1 MSSSPSPLR
10 SARGS
15 RLALLVVG
23 LCWLAVL
30 FDGLDMFIYGS
41 VLPHLLETRTFG
53 LTADQAGDLGSYAT
67 FGMLVGALVA
77 GTIADRIGR
86 KKLMVSCVTLFSLAS
101 GVCAL
106 ADSVT
111 VFGLGRTLAGV
122 GLGGLLPTAISMV
135 SDYAPRGRGAIV
147 IGLLMTAHHAGGI
160 LSAYV
165 AKWLIDPVGWRAAF
179 WVCVLPLLFAP
190 VLAKVLPES
199 LSFLVAKGRGE
210 EAEALAER
218 YDVEVPAVRTGGAGD
233 RWTNLANLFRGNE
246 WIQTLLYWVASFG
259 GLLLVYGV
267 ATWLPTL
274 MRAEGYA
281 LGSALSFVVVFNLGG
296 IVGMLVAGRAA
307 DRFGAPR
314 ISALWFAL
322 TAAGVFMLSIHMDMT
337 VTMIVVFFTGVFLN
351 SAQTMIYA
359 TVSIRSDADNRA
371 TAVGWTSGM
380 GRFGAVFGPW
390 LGGRLL
396 ASGNGDWGFTAFAVA
411 GVSSMVFIGIAALRS
426 SRQRATCSERELVA
440 AHRPERPPRGP
451 GRTPATARTGS
462 RRSA

>member
-1 MSSSPSPLR
+1 MSPLAP

-15 RLALLVVG
+15 RLAFLVIG

-41 VLPHLLETRTFG
+41 VLPHLLETGTFG
-53 LTADQAGDLGSYAT
+53 LTPGQAGDLGSYAT
-67 FGMLVGALVA
+67 FGMLVGALTA
-77 GTIADRIGR
+77 GTVADRIGR
-86 KKLMVSCVTLFSLAS
+86 KKLMVSCVVLFSLAS
-101 GVCAL
+101 GVCAI
-106 ADSVT
+106 ADSVA

-135 SDYAPRGRGAIV
+135 SDYAPRGRAAIV

-165 AKWLIDPVGWRAAF
+165 AKWLIEPAGWRAAF

-190 VLAKVLPES
+190 VLARFLPES
-199 LSFLVAKGRGE
+199 LSFLMAKGRAE
-210 EAEALAER
+210 EARALAAR
-218 YDVEVPAVRTGGAGD
+218 YDVELPAAKTDKPAAGD
-233 RWTNLANLFRGNE
+233 RWANLKGLFRGGE
-246 WIQTLLYWVASFG
+246 WTQTLLYWLASFG

-274 MRAEGYA
+274 MRAEGYE
-281 LGSALSFVVVFNLGG
+281 LGSALTFVVVFNLGG

-314 ISALWFAL
+314 ISAIWFAL
-322 TAAGVFMLSIHMDMT
+322 TAAGVFLLSVHMPLAVTMT
-337 VTMIVVFFTGVFLN
+337 VVFLTGVFLN

-359 TVSIRSDADNRA
+359 TVSIRSTPGNRA

-390 LGGRLL
+390 LGGQLL
-396 ASGNGDWGFTAFAVA
+396 AANNGDWGFTAFALA
-411 GVSSMVFIGIAALRS
+411 GVSSMVFIGIAALRGG
-426 SRQRATCSERELVA
+426 RRTPAEGAPRELVTT
-440 AHRPERPPRGP
+440 H
-451 GRTPATARTGS
+451 
-462 RRSA
+462 

>member
-1 MSSSPSPLR
+1 MSSSPSP
-10 SARGS
+10 SARVG

-41 VLPHLLETRTFG
+41 VLPHLLETKTFG
-53 LTADQAGDLGSYAT
+53 LTADTAGDLGSYAT
-67 FGMLVGALVA
+67 FGMLVGALTA
-77 GTIADRIGR
+77 GTVADRVGR
-86 KKLMVSCVTLFSLAS
+86 KKLMVSCVVVFSLAS
-101 GVCAL
+101 GVCAM
-106 ADSVT
+106 ADSVA

-135 SDYAPRGRGAIV
+135 SDYAPRGRAAIV

-179 WVCVLPLLFAP
+179 WVCVVPLLFAP
-190 VLAKVLPES
+190 VLAKFLPES
-199 LSFLVAKGRGE
+199 LSFLVAKGRTE
-210 EAEALAER
+210 EAGALAAR
-218 YDVEVPAVRTGGAGD
+218 YDVELPAVKSGRKTAVD
-233 RWTNLANLFRGNE
+233 RWDALVGLFRGGE
-246 WIQTLLYWVASFG
+246 WVQTLLYWLASFG

-274 MRAEGYA
+274 MRTEGYA
-281 LGSALSFVVVFNLGG
+281 LANALTFVVVFNLGG

-314 ISALWFAL
+314 ISAIWFAL
-322 TAAGVFMLSIHMDMT
+322 TAAGVYLLSVHMST
-337 VTMIVVFFTGVFLN
+337 GVTMIIVFLTGVFLN

-359 TVSIRSDADNRA
+359 TVSIRSHPDNRA

-390 LGGRLL
+390 LGGQLL
-396 ASGNGDWGFTAFAVA
+396 AAGNGDWGFTAFALA
-411 GVSSMVFIGIAALRS
+411 GVSSMVFIGVAALRS
-426 SRQRATCSERELVA
+426 PRQAPRAADQALVG
-440 AHRPERPPRGP
+440 AH
-451 GRTPATARTGS
+451 
-462 RRSA
+462 

>member
-1 MSSSPSPLR
+1 MSSSRALPPR
-10 SARGS
+10 AS

-53 LTADQAGDLGSYAT
+53 LTPDQAGDLGSYAT
-67 FGMLVGALVA
+67 FGMLVGALTA
-77 GTIADRIGR
+77 GTVADRIGR
-86 KKLMVSCVTLFSLAS
+86 KKLLVSCVVLFSLAS
-101 GVCAL
+101 GVCAT
-106 ADSVT
+106 AGGVE

-135 SDYAPRGRGAIV
+135 CDYAPRGRGAIV

-165 AKWLIDPVGWRAAF
+165 AKWLVDPVGWRAAF

-190 VLAKVLPES
+190 VMAFLPES
-199 LSFLVAKGRGE
+199 LSFLVAKGRTE
-210 EAEALAER
+210 EAGALATR
-218 YDVEVPAVRTGGAGD
+218 YDVELPAVKTGRKTAGD
-233 RWTNLANLFRGNE
+233 RWDALANLFRGGE
-246 WIQTLLYWVASFG
+246 WIQTLLYWLASFG

-281 LGSALSFVVVFNLGG
+281 LAGALTFVVVFNLGG
-296 IVGMLVAGRAA
+296 IVGMLAAGRAA

-314 ISALWFAL
+314 ISAIWFAL
-322 TAAGVFMLSIHMDMT
+322 TAAGVYLLSVHMPT
-337 VTMIVVFFTGVFLN
+337 GVTMVVVFLTGVFLN

-396 ASGNGDWGFTAFAVA
+396 AGGDGDLGFTAFALA
-411 GVSSMVFIGIAALRS
+411 GVSSMVFIGIAALRTAKRS
-426 SRQRATCSERELVA
+426 PRADDRQLVA
-440 AHRPERPPRGP
+440 AH
-451 GRTPATARTGS
+451 
-462 RRSA
+462 

>member
-1 MSSSPSPLR
+1 MSSSPVL
-10 SARGS
+10 SARTG

-41 VLPHLLETRTFG
+41 VLPHLLETQTFG
-53 LTADQAGDLGSYAT
+53 LTPDTAGDLGSYAT
-67 FGMLVGALVA
+67 FGMLIGALTA
-77 GTIADRIGR
+77 GTVADRIGR
-86 KKLMVSCVTLFSLAS
+86 KKLMVGCVVLFSLAS

-106 ADSVT
+106 ADGVA

-135 SDYAPRGRGAIV
+135 SDYAPRGRAALT

-179 WVCVLPLLFAP
+179 WVCVAPLLFAP
-190 VLAKVLPES
+190 VLAKFLPES
-199 LSFLVAKGRGE
+199 LSFLVAKGRTE
-210 EAEALAER
+210 EAAALAAR
-218 YDVEVPAVRTGGAGD
+218 YEVDLPAATSGRRTAAD
-233 RWTNLANLFRGNE
+233 RWDALAGLFRGGE
-246 WIQTLLYWVASFG
+246 WIQTLLYWLASFG

-281 LGSALSFVVVFNLGG
+281 LASALTFVVVFNLGG

-314 ISALWFAL
+314 ISAIWFAL
-322 TAAGVFMLSIHMDMT
+322 TAAGVALLSVHMST
-337 VTMIVVFFTGVFLN
+337 GVTMVVVFLTGVFLN

-359 TVSIRSDADNRA
+359 TVSIRSAADNRA

-390 LGGRLL
+390 LGGQLL
-396 ASGNGDWGFTAFAVA
+396 AAGNGDWGFTAFALA
-411 GVSSMVFIGIAALRS
+411 GVSSMVFIGIAALRGTRS
-426 SRQRATCSERELVA
+426 TSRTSGQELA
-440 AHRPERPPRGP
+440 GAH
-451 GRTPATARTGS
+451 
-462 RRSA
+462 

>member
-41 VLPHLLETRTFG
+41 VLPHLLETGTFG

-86 KKLMVSCVTLFSLAS
+86 KKLMVSCVTLFSMAS
-101 GVCAL
+101 AVCAL

-111 VFGLGRTLAGV
+111 AFGLGRTLAGV

-210 EAEALAER
+210 EARALAER
-218 YDVEVPAVRTGGAGD
+218 YDVEVPAARTGGAGD

-426 SRQRATCSERELVA
+426 SRPTVTDSERELVA
-440 AHRPERPPRGP
+440 AH
-451 GRTPATARTGS
+451 
-462 RRSA
+462 

>member
-1 MSSSPSPLR
+1 MSSSPSPL

-67 FGMLVGALVA
+67 FGMLVGALTA
-77 GTIADRIGR
+77 GTIADRVGR
-86 KKLMVSCVTLFSLAS
+86 KKLMVACVTLFSLAS
-101 GVCAL
+101 GLCAISE
-106 ADSVT
+106 SVA

-135 SDYAPRGRGAIV
+135 SDYAPRGRGALV

-179 WVCVLPLLFAP
+179 WVCVLPLFFAP
-190 VLAKVLPES
+190 VLAKFLPES
-199 LSFLVAKGRGE
+199 LSFLVAKGRTE
-210 EAEALAER
+210 EARALAGR
-218 YDVEVPAVRTGGAGD
+218 YDVEVPAARTGGVGD
-233 RWTNLANLFRGNE
+233 RWANLANLFRGNE

-314 ISALWFAL
+314 IAAIWFAL
-322 TAAGVFMLSIHMDMT
+322 TAAGVFLLSVHMSTT
-337 VTMIVVFFTGVFLN
+337 VTMIVVFLTGVFLN

-359 TVSIRSDADNRA
+359 TVSIRSNADNRA

-390 LGGRLL
+390 LGGQLL
-396 ASGNGDWGFTAFAVA
+396 ASGNGDRGFTAFAVA
-411 GVSSMVFIGIAALRS
+411 GLSSMVFIGIAALRG
-426 SRQRATCSERELVA
+426 SRQPTADTEHELVA
-440 AHRPERPPRGP
+440 AH
-451 GRTPATARTGS
+451 
-462 RRSA
+462 

>member
-1 MSSSPSPLR
+1 M
-10 SARGS
+10 
-15 RLALLVVG
+15 
-23 LCWLAVL
+23 L

-86 KKLMVSCVTLFSLAS
+86 KKLMVSCVILFSLAS
-101 GVCAL
+101 GLCAL

-160 LSAYV
+160 LSAYL
-165 AKWLIDPVGWRAAF
+165 AKWLIDPVGRRAAF
-179 WVCVLPLLFAP
+179 WVCVLLLLFAP
-190 VLAKVLPES
+190 VLAKFLPES

-210 EAEALAER
+210 EARALAER

-233 RWTNLANLFRGNE
+233 PWTNLANLLRGNE
-246 WIQTLLYWVASFG
+246 RIQTLLHWVASFG

-307 DRFGAPR
+307 DRFTAPR
-314 ISALWFAL
+314 ISALGFAL
-322 TAAGVFMLSIHMDMT
+322 TAAGVFLLSIHMDMT

-396 ASGNGDWGFTAFAVA
+396 ASGNGDWGFTAFAIA
-411 GVSSMVFIGIAALRS
+411 GLSSMVFIGIAALRS
-426 SRQRATCSERELVA
+426 PKHTATDR
-440 AHRPERPPRGP
+440 
-451 GRTPATARTGS
+451 
-462 RRSA
+462 

>member
-1 MSSSPSPLR
+1 MSSSPSPL

-15 RLALLVVG
+15 GLALLVVG

-41 VLPHLLETRTFG
+41 VLPHLLETKTFG

-67 FGMLVGALVA
+67 FGMLVGALTA
-77 GTIADRIGR
+77 GTIADRVGR
-86 KKLMVSCVTLFSLAS
+86 KKLMVACVTLFSLAS
-101 GVCAL
+101 GLCAISE
-106 ADSVT
+106 SVA

-135 SDYAPRGRGAIV
+135 SDYAPRGRGALV

-190 VLAKVLPES
+190 VLAKFLPES
-199 LSFLVAKGRGE
+199 LSFLVAKGRTE
-210 EAEALAER
+210 EARALAGR
-218 YDVEVPAVRTGGAGD
+218 YDVEVPAARTGGAGD
-233 RWTNLANLFRGNE
+233 RWANLANLFRGNE

-322 TAAGVFMLSIHMDMT
+322 TAAGVFLLSVHMSTT
-337 VTMIVVFFTGVFLN
+337 VTMIVVFLTGVFLN

-359 TVSIRSDADNRA
+359 TVSIRSNADNRA

-390 LGGRLL
+390 LGGQLL
-396 ASGNGDWGFTAFAVA
+396 ASGNGDWGFTAFAIA
-411 GVSSMVFIGIAALRS
+411 GLSSMVFIGIAALRG
-426 SRQRATCSERELVA
+426 SRQPTADPEHELVA
-440 AHRPERPPRGP
+440 AH
-451 GRTPATARTGS
+451 
-462 RRSA
+462 

>member
-1 MSSSPSPLR
+1 MSSPSPLL

-41 VLPHLLETRTFG
+41 VLPHLLETKTFG

-190 VLAKVLPES
+190 VLAKLLPES

-218 YDVEVPAVRTGGAGD
+218 YDVEVPAAKTGGAGD

-307 DRFGAPR
+307 ELPHPRLRSGGGTPTGAPR

-322 TAAGVFMLSIHMDMT
+322 TAAGVFLLSIHMDMT
-337 VTMIVVFFTGVFLN
+337 VTMIIVFFTGVFLN

-390 LGGRLL
+390 LGGQLL
-396 ASGNGDWGFTAFAVA
+396 ASGNGDWGFTAFAIA
-411 GVSSMVFIGIAALRS
+411 GLSSMVFIGIAALRS
-426 SRQRATCSERELVA
+426 SHQAATDSERELVA
-440 AHRPERPPRGP
+440 AH
-451 GRTPATARTGS
+451 
-462 RRSA
+462 

>member
-1 MSSSPSPLR
+1 MYSSPSPLL

-15 RLALLVVG
+15 GPALLVVG

-53 LTADQAGDLGSYAT
+53 LTADTAGDLGSYAT

-77 GTIADRIGR
+77 GTVADRIGR
-86 KKLMVSCVTLFSLAS
+86 KKLMVSCVILFSLAS

-106 ADSVT
+106 AGSVT

-135 SDYAPRGRGAIV
+135 CDYAPRGRGALV

-165 AKWLIDPVGWRAAF
+165 AKWLVDPVGWRAAF

-190 VLAKVLPES
+190 VLAKLLPES

-210 EAEALAER
+210 EARALAER
-218 YDVEVPAVRTGGAGD
+218 YDVEVPAARTGSTAD
-233 RWTNLANLFRGNE
+233 RWTSLAKLFRGDE

-274 MRAEGYA
+274 MRAEGYE

-322 TAAGVFMLSIHMDMT
+322 TAAGVFLLGVHMSTT
-337 VTMIVVFFTGVFLN
+337 VTMIVVFLTGVFLN

-359 TVSIRSDADNRA
+359 TVSIRSDADHRA

-396 ASGNGDWGFTAFAVA
+396 ASDNGDWGFTAFAIA
-411 GVSSMVFIGIAALRS
+411 GLSSMVFIGIAALRS
-426 SRQRATCSERELVA
+426 SRQEPTGSERELA
-440 AHRPERPPRGP
+440 AVH
-451 GRTPATARTGS
+451 
-462 RRSA
+462 

>member
-41 VLPHLLETRTFG
+41 VLPHLLETKTFG

-190 VLAKVLPES
+190 VLAKLLPES

-210 EAEALAER
+210 EAKALAER
-218 YDVEVPAVRTGGAGD
+218 YDVEVPAARSDGAGD

-246 WIQTLLYWVASFG
+246 RIQTLLYWVASFG

-322 TAAGVFMLSIHMDMT
+322 TAAGVFLLSIHMDMT

-396 ASGNGDWGFTAFAVA
+396 ASGNGDWGFTAFAIA
-411 GVSSMVFIGIAALRS
+411 GLSSMVFIGIAALRS
-426 SRQRATCSERELVA
+426 SRQTATDSERELVA
-440 AHRPERPPRGP
+440 AH
-451 GRTPATARTGS
+451 
-462 RRSA
+462 

>member
-1 MSSSPSPLR
+1 MSSSPAL

-41 VLPHLLETRTFG
+41 VLPHMLEEKALGITSG
-53 LTADQAGDLGSYAT
+53 QAGDLGSYAT
-67 FGMLVGALVA
+67 FGMLVGALAA
-77 GTIADRIGR
+77 GTVADRIGR
-86 KKLMVSCVTLFSLAS
+86 KKLMVSCVALFSLAS
-101 GVCAL
+101 GLCAI
-106 ADSVT
+106 AESVG

-135 SDYAPRGRGAIV
+135 SDYAPRGRAAIT

-165 AKWLIDPVGWRAAF
+165 ALWIVEPLGWRSAF
-179 WVCVLPLLFAP
+179 WVCVVPLLFVP
-190 VLAKVLPES
+190 VLLKFLPES
-199 LSFLVAKGRGE
+199 LSFLLAQGRTE
-210 EAEALAER
+210 EARALAGR
-218 YDVEVPAVRTGGAGD
+218 YDVELPAAPADKPATA
-233 RWTNLANLFRGNE
+233 RWENLANLFRGRE
-246 WIQTLLYWVASFG
+246 WIQTLLYWLASFG

-274 MRAEGYA
+274 MRSEGYE
-281 LGSALSFVVVFNLGG
+281 LGSALTFVVLFNLGG
-296 IVGMLVAGRAA
+296 IVGMLVAGRAS

-314 ISALWFAL
+314 ISAIWFAL
-322 TAAGVFMLSIHMDMT
+322 TACGVFLLSVHMPLALT
-337 VTMIVVFFTGVFLN
+337 FAVVFLTGVFLN

-359 TVSIRSDADNRA
+359 TVSIGSAPANRA

-390 LGGRLL
+390 LGGQLL
-396 ASGNGDWGFTAFAVA
+396 AADQGDWGFTAFAAA
-411 GVSSMVFIGIAALRS
+411 GFSSMIFIGIAALR
-426 SRQRATCSERELVA
+426 
-440 AHRPERPPRGP
+440 
-451 GRTPATARTGS
+451 TARRTVTADSGEKLIP
-462 RRSA
+462 AH

>member
-1 MSSSPSPLR
+1 MSSSPAL

-41 VLPHLLETRTFG
+41 VLPHLLETKTFG
-53 LTADQAGDLGSYAT
+53 LTADTAGDLGSYAT
-67 FGMLVGALVA
+67 FGMLVGALTA
-77 GTIADRIGR
+77 GTVADRIGR
-86 KKLMVSCVTLFSLAS
+86 KKLMVGCVVLFSLAS

-106 ADSVT
+106 ADGVA

-135 SDYAPRGRGAIV
+135 SDYAPRGRAAIV

-179 WVCVLPLLFAP
+179 WVCVVPLLFAP
-190 VLAKVLPES
+190 VLAKFLPES
-199 LSFLVAKGRGE
+199 LSFLVAKGRNQ
-210 EAEALAER
+210 EADALAAR
-218 YDVEVPAVRTGGAGD
+218 YDVELPAAKSGRRTAAD
-233 RWTNLANLFRGNE
+233 RWDALAGLFRGGE
-246 WIQTLLYWVASFG
+246 WTQTLLYWLASFG

-281 LGSALSFVVVFNLGG
+281 LANALTFVVVFNLGG
-296 IVGMLVAGRAA
+296 IAGMLVAGRAA

-314 ISALWFAL
+314 ISAVWFAL
-322 TAAGVFMLSIHMDMT
+322 TAAGVYLLSVHMST
-337 VTMIVVFFTGVFLN
+337 SVTMIVVFLTGVFLN

-359 TVSIRSDADNRA
+359 TVSIRSAPDNRA

-390 LGGRLL
+390 LGGQLL
-396 ASGNGDWGFTAFAVA
+396 AAGHGDWGFTAFALA

-426 SRQRATCSERELVA
+426 AQQAPRTTDQELVG
-440 AHRPERPPRGP
+440 AH
-451 GRTPATARTGS
+451 
-462 RRSA
+462 

>member
-1 MSSSPSPLR
+1 MSSSPAL

-41 VLPHLLETRTFG
+41 VLPHLLETKTFG
-53 LTADQAGDLGSYAT
+53 ITPDQAGDLGSYAT
-67 FGMLVGALVA
+67 FGMLVGALTA
-77 GTIADRIGR
+77 GTVADRIGR
-86 KKLMVSCVTLFSLAS
+86 KKLMVACVTLFSLAS
-101 GVCAL
+101 GLCAI
-106 ADSVT
+106 ADSVA
-111 VFGLGRTLAGV
+111 VFGLGRTVAGI

-135 SDYAPRGRGAIV
+135 SDYAPRGRGAIA

-165 AKWLIDPVGWRAAF
+165 AKWLVEPVGWRAAF
-179 WVCVLPLLFAP
+179 WVCVLPILFAP
-190 VLAKVLPES
+190 VLAKFLPES
-199 LSFLVAKGRGE
+199 LSFLIAKGRTE
-210 EAEALAER
+210 EARALAAR
-218 YDVEVPAVRTGGAGD
+218 YDVELPEAKAGKAGTAD
-233 RWTNLANLFRGNE
+233 RWTNLVNLFRGGE
-246 WIQTLLYWVASFG
+246 WIQTLLYWPASFG

-274 MRAEGYA
+274 MRAEGYE

-314 ISALWFAL
+314 ISAIWFAL
-322 TAAGVFMLSIHMDMT
+322 TAGGVFLLSVHMPMT
-337 VTMIVVFFTGVFLN
+337 LTMIVVFLTGVFLN

-359 TVSIRSDADNRA
+359 TVSIRSNPDNRA

-390 LGGRLL
+390 LGGQLL
-396 ASGNGDWGFTAFAVA
+396 AANHGDWGFTAFALA
-411 GVSSMVFIGIAALRS
+411 GVSSMVFIGIAALRGAKPAGGRDS
-426 SRQRATCSERELVA
+426 AQEKQLA
-440 AHRPERPPRGP
+440 AH
-451 GRTPATARTGS
+451 
-462 RRSA
+462 